1 LKIKLLILSL
11 VPIFALLVIST
22 QMILQSYDRY
32 QVYMLQK
39 QNLQY
44 FVDNIELI
52 EVIQN
57 ERGLSS
63 RFLADGINLNELNAG
78 RAKTDQIK
86 NDWLDAISAASKSTA
101 ASSSAS
107 KSQDDP
113 VKTLRAKVD
122 SRLLLPTE
130 AASQYSGLIREYI
143 DFSNEMAQG
152 KTEGGIGKRL
162 SSLNTLLDATENTG
176 MLRAFGSSLLDKKTA
191 VSWADAYRIL
201 NLFATASSDLK
212 SPAIVLSE
220 GNSKLQGKILA
231 DAAYLWLEDAV
242 SGIAQNYDTGKYGYN
257 ADMFW
262 DHSSALIGKISDIMH
277 AEIAYTLAL
286 NDSLMFDQKNYVIKL
301 IVQLFV
307 TILVV
312 AGLIVMFSH
321 LITSPIKLVGN
332 VLHSIANGQGDLT
345 IESRV
350 SGNDEIAML
359 SKSFNSFTDTLSS
372 MLGEV
377 RRAVE
382 SLKTVGDTLAV
393 DMQQTASAENEVSAI
408 LENMGKQIETQYIET
423 DKAVSSLEAFF
434 GQLDGLHELI
444 ESQAASVTES
454 SAGIEEMIASIRSEK
469 ISVENLSGVV
479 HEMVKEADF
488 TNRLINEVISRIKEV
503 DTQSERLLEANALI
517 ASIARQT
524 NLLAINAAIEAAHAG
539 EAGSGFAVVADEIR
553 KLAETSG
560 SQSKVIASDLKSIK
574 TVIDS
579 VVSTTDKAAKSFENM
594 NARIADVTQL
604 QDTILGSIT
613 EQSAGTNEILLATTE
628 INDITQRVRYM
639 SGDMD
644 SKGKS
649 MQSALQDIA
658 GISQSVSQGMQ
669 ETLIGLSEIHSAM
682 QNVEELSKA
691 NKNNVAT
698 VEQLV
703 SMFVLKEK

>member
-1 LKIKLLILSL
+1 
-11 VPIFALLVIST
+11 
-22 QMILQSYDRY
+22 
-32 QVYMLQK
+32 MLQK

-52 EVIQN
+52 EAIQN

-63 RFLADGINLNELNAG
+63 RFLAGGININELNAG

-86 NDWLDAISAASKSTA
+86 TDWLDAISAASESTA

-122 SRLLLPTE
+122 SGLLLPTE
-130 AASQYSGLIREYI
+130 AASQYSGLIRQYI

-220 GNSKLQGKILA
+220 DNSKLLGKILA
-231 DAAYLWLEDAV
+231 DAAYVWLEDAV

-277 AEIAYTLAL
+277 AEITYTLAL
-286 NDSLMFDQKNYVIKL
+286 NDSLMFDQKSYVIKL
-301 IVQLFV
+301 IVQLLITV
-307 TILVV
+307 LVV

-332 VLHSIANGQGDLT
+332 VLHSIASGHGDLT

-444 ESQAASVTES
+444 ESQAASVTQS

-488 TNRLINEVISRIKEV
+488 TNRLIDEVISRIKEV

-560 SQSKVIASDLKSIK
+560 SQSKVIALDLKSIK
-574 TVIDS
+574 AVIDS

-649 MQSALQDIA
+649 MQAALQDIA

>member
-1 LKIKLLILSL
+1 
-11 VPIFALLVIST
+11 
-22 QMILQSYDRY
+22 
-32 QVYMLQK
+32 MLQK

>member
-1 LKIKLLILSL
+1 
-11 VPIFALLVIST
+11 
-22 QMILQSYDRY
+22 
-32 QVYMLQK
+32 
-39 QNLQY
+39 
-44 FVDNIELI
+44 
-52 EVIQN
+52 
-57 ERGLSS
+57 
-63 RFLADGINLNELNAG
+63 
-78 RAKTDQIK
+78 
-86 NDWLDAISAASKSTA
+86 
-101 ASSSAS
+101 
-107 KSQDDP
+107 
-113 VKTLRAKVD
+113 
-122 SRLLLPTE
+122 
-130 AASQYSGLIREYI
+130 
-143 DFSNEMAQG
+143 
-152 KTEGGIGKRL
+152 
-162 SSLNTLLDATENTG
+162 
-176 MLRAFGSSLLDKKTA
+176 
-191 VSWADAYRIL
+191 
-201 NLFATASSDLK
+201 
-212 SPAIVLSE
+212 
-220 GNSKLQGKILA
+220 
-231 DAAYLWLEDAV
+231 
-242 SGIAQNYDTGKYGYN
+242 
-257 ADMFW
+257 
-262 DHSSALIGKISDIMH
+262 
-277 AEIAYTLAL
+277 
-286 NDSLMFDQKNYVIKL
+286 
-301 IVQLFV
+301 
-307 TILVV
+307 
-312 AGLIVMFSH
+312 
-321 LITSPIKLVGN
+321 
-332 VLHSIANGQGDLT
+332 
-345 IESRV
+345 
-350 SGNDEIAML
+350 ML